1 MFLPWAVG
9 AFIADVWL
17 WQRCYGQPLQS
28 EWPEPPSLPPEQS
41 LCAGIPRYSCPCQAV
56 HAEKK
61 KKKGTVGSCLKALQP
76 AASGRYDMPKTVG
89 LSGVHEGSLSY
100 LGCSGL
106 LLVLGSVPR
115 VSGDL
120 ASSLVSNS
128 DPA

>member
-1 MFLPWAVG
+1 MANLCS
-9 AFIADVWL
+9 
-17 WQRCYGQPLQS
+17 QSGQSHHHYHLSRACVLGFPGTLALARLYMQ
-28 EWPEPPSLPPEQS
+28 
-41 LCAGIPRYSCPCQAV
+41 
-56 HAEKK
+56 KK